1 MFNLGLEAISAALIL
16 CVKSPQKLETY
27 VLLLRSY
34 TDSNRSNASST
45 EANLLRSIFF

>member
-27 VLLLRSY
+27 VLLLRPTQTLSAPAQIQW
-34 TDSNRSNASST
+34 R
-45 EANLLRSIFF
+45 LIC